1 VISKRDRLLATDQGG
16 QTTGDAAG
24 AGDPTRADPAAADP
38 ALAHRAAAD
47 HAELAAQERVKLAA
61 DAWSALLQVHAALV
75 PKLDH
80 LLIQATGLPLG
91 WYDVLLELA
100 AAPGRRLLMGEL
112 AERVVL
118 SRTRVSRI
126 VDELLAAG
134 LVRRQSNPDDGRSAF
149 AVLTADGLAR
159 YRAAA
164 PIYLA
169 AIENQFGAGLTD
181 DELAAIGRA
190 LRKVITWPITPGR
203 AR

>member
-1 VISKRDRLLATDQGG
+1 MISKRDRFLATDQSGP
-16 QTTGDAAG
+16 TTGDAAG
-24 AGDPTRADPAAADP
+24 ADDPTPANPAAAD
-38 ALAHRAAAD
+38 R
-47 HAELAAQERVKLAA
+47 AELAARERVKLAA
-61 DAWSALLQVHAALV
+61 NAWSALLQVHAALV
-75 PKLDH
+75 PKLDR
-80 LLIQATGLPLG
+80 LLNQATGLPLA

-149 AVLTADGLAR
+149 AVLTANGLAR
-159 YRAAA
+159 YCAAA

-169 AIENQFGAGLTD
+169 AIENEFGAGLTD
-181 DELAAIGRA
+181 DELAAVGRA
-190 LRKVITWPITPGR
+190 LRKVITWPITPRR